1 MHVLD
6 VGARRLPT
14 GVSALRVRLVIE
26 DINALQE
33 LRNRILNYDD
43 LQDGVN
49 KALSDPKWQIC
60 VDKSRFLEL
69 YEHHLLSL
77 EKLTDHQ
84 EKVLCEILQ
93 EDSVHL
99 SAPAGAGKTF
109 VAIQRVL
116 EVLQEDLRGYI
127 LYVAPTKELALH
139 FLRWMIVRL
148 TAQAPNA
155 PDPTRLS
162 IMQRIQQMRVLTRPY
177 KQILVPDVQD
187 GSIVWKDADEVDE
200 FALVI
205 VDESHNVFHVD
216 ADQGMLAGIMDRRP
230 KRQLL
235 LSDESQSS
243 AVTESFP
250 TIPRVRLTQVVR
262 STQCIVAAAAAFQ
275 LGSQSVTSIAAEGPA
290 LKVFLF
296 EAAEAISQ
304 EDLDKE
310 YAKRARDAIWHV
322 VKTFPTISLNNRLAL
337 LVPDAEFLERLQP
350 LLERGLKE
358 LLPHRSLRFTRFSDS
373 LRRVPLCF
381 ASESEEE
388 NERKTEEEQIVLDT
402 ADVIDGL
409 EQLVVICIG
418 LDARIGQTSG
428 DLRVRAQLYKGI
440 TRAQFLAIVVNRHIK
455 NGFLEFLCNVRY
467 SDGQLTAKEAR
478 CESPKAAA
486 EVCKTA
492 KQRPVKQASK
502 PGMPYREDRRL
513 GKPQLP
519 QSWTESSSSYQQ
531 DSAKQENVEKLDLK
545 GMLSPPAQLDSPV
558 PLDSSVWDT
567 RDIKVSPSGAKPLY
581 DPLAE
586 DGLAVCA
593 KATVPSRSN
602 C

>member
-6 VGARRLPT
+6 VGASRLPT

-26 DINALQE
+26 DINALHA
-33 LRNRILNYDD
+33 LRDRILNNDD
-43 LQDGVN
+43 VQDGVN
-49 KALSDPKWQIC
+49 KALSDPKWQMY

-84 EKVLCEILQ
+84 EEVLREILQ
-93 EDSVHL
+93 KDIVHL
-99 SAPAGAGKTF
+99 SAPAGTGKTF

-116 EVLQEDLRGYI
+116 EVLRVDLRGYV

-148 TAQAPNA
+148 TAQAADA
-155 PDPTRLS
+155 PDPARLS
-162 IMQRIQQMRVLTRPY
+162 IMRHIHRMRVLTQPY
-177 KQILVPDVQD
+177 NQLLVPDVKD
-187 GSIVWKDADEVDE
+187 DCIVWKDADEVDE
-200 FALVI
+200 FELVV

-216 ADQGMLAGIMDRRP
+216 ADQGILAKIMDCRP

-250 TIPRVRLTQVVR
+250 SIPRVRLTQVVR
-262 STQCIVAAAAAFQ
+262 STQRIVAAAAAFQ
-275 LGSQSVTSIAAEGPA
+275 LGSQSVTSIAAEGPP

-296 EAAEAISQ
+296 EAAEPQ
-304 EDLDKE
+304 EDLAQQ
-310 YAKRARDAIWHV
+310 YAKRAKDAIWHV
-322 VKTFPTISLNNRLAL
+322 VKTFPSLSLNNRLAL

-350 LLERGLKE
+350 LLELGLKD
-358 LLPHRSLRFTRFSDS
+358 LLPHRNLRFTRFSDS
-373 LRRVPLCF
+373 LRQVPLCF
-381 ASESEEE
+381 ATESEEKT
-388 NERKTEEEQIVLDT
+388 ERKTEEEQIVLDT

-418 LDARIGQTSG
+418 LDARIGQTCG
-428 DLRVRAQLYKGI
+428 DLQARAQLYKGI
-440 TRAQFLAIVVNRHIK
+440 TRAQLLAIVVNSHIK

-467 SDGQLTAKEAR
+467 SGGQLSAKEAH

-486 EVCKTA
+486 EACETA
-492 KQRPVKQASK
+492 KQGQVQQASK
-502 PGMPYREDRRL
+502 QRRPRRDDRRL
-513 GKPQLP
+513 GKPELP
-519 QSWTESSSSYQQ
+519 ESWTQP
-531 DSAKQENVEKLDLK
+531 AKQENVEKLDLK
-545 GMLSPPAQLDSPV
+545 VMSSPPAQLDS
-558 PLDSSVWDT
+558 SVWDT
-567 RDIKVSPSGAKPLY
+567 SGIEISPSGGKPLY

-586 DGLAVCA
+586 DDLAV
-593 KATVPSRSN
+593 
-602 C
+602 